1 MKIYRLVGAGSGFKR
16 AQLTCDWLPSN
27 SGVPPS
33 ADYYRN
39 VSAYFLYGSPRLAN
53 WKPWEVEIYP
63 PAVGIP
69 FDIRLFPFG
78 GMIATQ
84 NAVEKL
90 RPVFDHGGVELLPQP
105 INGESYFI
113 INVIKKVSSIVREE
127 PPKGKLHVPDIARFR
142 TDVITTPIY
151 KDTDNP
157 LPIFCAEELGDPARE
172 LRAATAHHNLR
183 GLGFRLIWEG

>member
-16 AQLTCDWLPSN
+16 ARLAYDWLPN
-27 SGVPPS
+27 KSGMPPS

-39 VSAYFLYGSPRLAN
+39 VPAYFLYGSPRLAT

-63 PAVGIP
+63 PNVGIP
-69 FDIRLFPFG
+69 FDIQMFAFG

-90 RPVFDHGGVELLPQP
+90 SSVFDRGGVELLPQP
-105 INGESYFI
+105 INGESYFV
-113 INVIKKVSSIVREE
+113 INVIQKISSIVREG
-127 PPKGKLHVPDIARFR
+127 PPKGELQVPDIARCR

-151 KDTDNP
+151 KDADNP
-157 LPIFCAEELGDPARE
+157 LPIFCAEETGDPALE
-172 LRAATAHHNLR
+172 LKAAIAHHNLR
-183 GLGFRLIWEG
+183 GLGFRLLWEG